1 MPVSPQD
8 FALWSDLTGNPY
20 PRTPAERMALAPTV
34 YDFNRNLGRSGG
46 INMNPLQRALD
57 VVGKTALAAG
67 ALAGAAYIGHKYSGN
82 LEVDNEPGLMEVTP
96 DPWGEPTSPSPL
108 TQGSQTRSKTS
119 DHFNQALNTNQTE
132 LTQAL
137 AGKSP
142 TEPTANVLEQEPINQ
157 SEAISSSQHFSPGNE
172 IEQLNA
178 AAVPETRVRDRA
190 DELIS
195 EYMGNV
201 DLEQRQKTRIGKS
214 VDEYQA
220 GVAGKGERVLKEVL
234 KEGLKEGITPIG
246 SSRAEAVEAFRRGK
260 VNELIT
266 GQNVEPESNVG
277 AEAAEPA
284 AVFVDVEPSPQMRVS
299 STVTPIAVMSQPSGT
314 TQASAGMGPSSKE
327 IMEVDANLAKALT
340 NKSQEERVGIRNQ
353 LLAKKYGTSAAE
365 AEPSIVTAPTGPVR
379 VAREGRITPNEFL
392 SVMSQQEGP
401 LASYS
406 IDPSRG
412 RVVPKLA
419 FYPGGEIE
427 VTQHTKGG
435 PVDYAYATA
444 DPYRLAVSDYAEEGF
459 PAGMGSIGGVVAA
472 RNLGHQM
479 GLQKSVESGGTI
491 RQKRQPL
498 YAGLMSDADIMAAG
512 MDKSRTVKAKQTAEQ
527 AERHFETKNVMGNI
541 ENKYPQPAM
550 SPEEKSKLR
559 EERQIRSLAP
569 PVNRTGGFA
578 GSPEATDFL
587 RAAKQALIA
596 R

>member
-8 FALWSDLTGNPY
+8 FALWSNLTGNPY

-67 ALAGAAYIGHKYSGN
+67 ALAGAAYIGHKYGGN
-82 LEVDNEPGLMEVTP
+82 LEVDNEPGLMEATP

-119 DHFNQALNTNQTE
+119 DHFNQSLNTNQTE

-142 TEPTANVLEQEPINQ
+142 TEPTANVIEQAPINQ

-220 GVAGKGERVLKEVL
+220 GVAGKGERVLKQVL
-234 KEGLKEGITPIG
+234 KEGREEGVSPIG

-260 VNELIT
+260 VNELMA
-266 GQNVEPESNVG
+266 GQNVEPELIVG
-277 AEAAEPA
+277 AEAAGPST
-284 AVFVDVEPSPQMRVS
+284 VLVDVEPSPQMRVS
-299 STVTPIAVMSQPSGT
+299 STVTPIAAMSQPSAT

-353 LLAKKYGTSAAE
+353 LLAKKYGSSATE

-379 VAREGRITPNEFL
+379 VAREGRITTNEFL

-406 IDPSRG
+406 IDPSRSKAVSG
-412 RVVPKLA
+412 LA
-419 FYPGGEIE
+419 FYPGGEIG
-427 VTQHTKGG
+427 VQMGKRKGG
-435 PVDYAYATA
+435 PTEYAYATA
-444 DPYRLAVSDYAEEGF
+444 DPYRLALSDYAEEGF
-459 PAGMGSIGGVVAA
+459 PAGMGNIGGVVADKA
-472 RNLGHQM
+472 LAHQM
-479 GLQKSVESGGTI
+479 GLQKAVERGGTI
-491 RQKRQPL
+491 RQQRQPL

-512 MDKSRTVKAKQTAEQ
+512 MDKSRTAKAKQTAEQ
-527 AERHFETKNVMGNI
+527 AERHFETKNIM
-541 ENKYPQPAM
+541 
-550 SPEEKSKLR
+550 EELEQRALRREAPGGSKA
-559 EERQIRSLAP
+559 I
-569 PVNRTGGFA
+569 GGFA

-587 RAAKQALIA
+587 RAAKQALIS